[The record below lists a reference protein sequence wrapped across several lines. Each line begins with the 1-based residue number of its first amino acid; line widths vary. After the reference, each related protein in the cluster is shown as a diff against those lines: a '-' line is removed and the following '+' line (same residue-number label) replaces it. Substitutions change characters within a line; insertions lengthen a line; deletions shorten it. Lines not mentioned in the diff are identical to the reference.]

1 MHQTKILFCLVLTI
15 CGLVH
20 CEYLTH
26 SEAKRRLGN
35 AGISI
40 KEHRPSCTDRT
51 NKDCTSLDNVRSE
64 TIGWLINF
72 KRVAIYDG
80 RQCTFIVTGGTEA
93 GHGGGGKNTHAGG
106 YKIDLRL
113 NTCLDNF
120 IQSGS
125 KNRRNAYFRYVKDV
139 TLRYNRTSFYK
150 APKYQSGSGAF
161 LLREHNHWDALYP
174 ENPVTNWG
182 RG

>member
-1 MHQTKILFCLVLTI
+1 MQ
-15 CGLVH
+15 
-20 CEYLTH
+20 
-26 SEAKRRLGN
+26 
-35 AGISI
+35 
-40 KEHRPSCTDRT
+40 
-51 NKDCTSLDNVRSE
+51 
-64 TIGWLINF
+64 
-72 KRVAIYDG
+72 
-80 RQCTFIVTGGTEA
+80 A